1 MCDRGE
7 IMVALN
13 DQIKVYMEK
22 YEWKHI
28 VLFIE
33 KYTS

>member
-1 MCDRGE
+1 M
-7 IMVALN
+7 IALN
-13 DQIKVYMEK
+13 DQIKIYMEK

-28 VLFIE
+28 VLFVE